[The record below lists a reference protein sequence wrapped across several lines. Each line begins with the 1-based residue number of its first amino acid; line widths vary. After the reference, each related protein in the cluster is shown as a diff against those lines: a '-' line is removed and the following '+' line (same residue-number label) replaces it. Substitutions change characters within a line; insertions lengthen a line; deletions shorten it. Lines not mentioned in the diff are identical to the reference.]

1 MMILELTSQGAGLV
15 STGTD
20 QAAFWGAMAAVVGTL
35 GTVIGYVVKMNI
47 KLNNAMMEQNRQLSD
62 VIVQNT
68 VAFKDLQSEI
78 KILSESQRTF
88 LPLLLKE
95 MAR

>member
-1 MMILELTSQGAGLV
+1 LQYTGAYEP
-15 STGTD
+15 TP
-20 QAAFWGAMAAVVGTL
+20 AFEFWRMRSGVFH
-35 GTVIGYVVKMNI
+35 
-47 KLNNAMMEQNRQLSD
+47 RF
-62 VIVQNT
+62 QNT

-95 MAR
+95 IAR

>member
-1 MMILELTSQGAGLV
+1 MCA
-15 STGTD
+15 
-20 QAAFWGAMAAVVGTL
+20 
-35 GTVIGYVVKMNI
+35 K
-47 KLNNAMMEQNRQLSD
+47 LSD